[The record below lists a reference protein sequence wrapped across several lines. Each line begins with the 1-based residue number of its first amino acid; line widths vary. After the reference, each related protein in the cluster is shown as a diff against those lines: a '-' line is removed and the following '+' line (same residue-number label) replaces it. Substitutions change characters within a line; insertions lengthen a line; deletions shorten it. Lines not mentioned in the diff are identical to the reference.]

1 MITNI
6 SLFTLYVTDQDEAKK
21 FYVDVLG
28 FEERSDIK
36 MGEGFRWVTV
46 GHPSQPELQVTLMTP
61 GPPLERRDGRS
72 DPPLARERFDER
84 VRARDRQLPEA
95 VRRAV
100 GQGRRV
106 RAAAVGAALRR
117 RSAHARQ
124 LRQLARARRARA
136 SSRPRTSAPTGRRT
150 PSARRIRRRR
160 ARRSA
165 RRRRSRGSARSTTG
179 DRRRAARRARPRCT
193 STGCRARRCG

>member
-6 SLFTLYVTDQDEAKK
+6 SLFTVYVTDQDEAKK

-61 GPPLERRDGRS
+61 GPPLSDEMAEAIRRS
-72 DPPLARERFDER
+72 LANGSMSGFGLATDNCQKLYEE
-84 VRARDRQLPEA
+84 L
-95 VRRAV
+95 V

-106 RAAAVGAALRR
+106 RAAALGAAVRR

-150 PSARRIRRRR
+150 PSARRVRRPR
-160 ARRSA
+160 ARRSG
-165 RRRRSRGSARSTTG
+165 RRRRSRGSARSTSG
-179 DRRRAARRARPRCT
+179 GRRRAARRARPRCT